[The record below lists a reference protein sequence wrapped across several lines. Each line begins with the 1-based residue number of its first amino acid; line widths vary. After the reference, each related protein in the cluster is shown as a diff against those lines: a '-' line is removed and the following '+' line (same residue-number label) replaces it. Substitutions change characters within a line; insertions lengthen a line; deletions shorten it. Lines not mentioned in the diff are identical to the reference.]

1 MIFLVSKN
9 TPWSKKLYDN
19 LSNEIECKWFT
30 NGTYKE
36 ETVIAKPS
44 WIFFFHWS
52 NIVPES
58 IYGSHKCVV
67 LHTGNLPAGRGGS
80 PLQNQIL
87 DGVVESR
94 VNAIVME
101 KEIDSGDIYA
111 SLPITL
117 QGTIDD
123 IWMTIADRASFLIKE
138 CVKNNPKP
146 TPQEGNVQIY
156 KRNKDNSLP
165 LEKTSD
171 LSKIHKFIQ
180 MLDGEHYPN
189 AFLDVGNFRLTFSRS
204 KIREGEILSDVVIR
218 RKDG

>member
-1 MIFLVSKN
+1 
-9 TPWSKKLYDN
+9 
-19 LSNEIECKWFT
+19 
-30 NGTYKE
+30 
-36 ETVIAKPS
+36 
-44 WIFFFHWS
+44 
-52 NIVPES
+52 
-58 IYGSHKCVV
+58 
-67 LHTGNLPAGRGGS
+67 
-80 PLQNQIL
+80 
-87 DGVVESR
+87 
-94 VNAIVME
+94 
-101 KEIDSGDIYA
+101 
-111 SLPITL
+111 
-117 QGTIDD
+117 
-123 IWMTIADRASFLIKE
+123 LIKE

-146 TPQEGNVQIY
+146 SPQEGNVQIY